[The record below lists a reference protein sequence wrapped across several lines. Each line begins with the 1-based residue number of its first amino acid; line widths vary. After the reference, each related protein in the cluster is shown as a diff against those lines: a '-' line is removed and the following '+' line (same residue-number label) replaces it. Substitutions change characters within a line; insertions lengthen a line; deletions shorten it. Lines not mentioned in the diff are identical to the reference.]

1 MLPRL
6 KQKDD
11 KMKFFK
17 LVLAATALTGFA
29 ASAQAQDTGVYVNL
43 GAEAVEFDS
52 YNITGRLGYQFTE
65 NFSVEGQGS
74 FGVADD
80 EVLGVDIGVDNS
92 FAAFARGSVP
102 LSEQFSLFAR
112 GGYHF
117 TQFGAE
123 GQGFDESL
131 DVDGFAFGGGAEFMF
146 DGMNGLRADVTF
158 FDSSDDSINGV
169 DFSGTSETYS
179 IAYVRKF

>member
-1 MLPRL
+1 
-6 KQKDD
+6 
-11 KMKFFK
+11 MKFFK